1 MRVFVLRF
9 SAVDTLQARLPAPL
23 WARTQRFAEILDAVI
38 GGQDAASLAQ
48 RTSLIAFAIRIGSAA
63 IAFFSQ
69 VLLARLMGTY
79 EYGIFALV
87 WVAVVIAG
95 SLSCLGMQ
103 TSIVRFLPDY
113 AAQGDMARLRG
124 LLSTSRLF
132 VLGVS
137 STITVVAAGLI
148 YALSHLFDS
157 HYVVPFLIGILA
169 IPMISL
175 ADTLE
180 GTARANS
187 WAIRAL
193 MPTYIIRP
201 IMLFIFMLVAWM
213 LGYEV
218 NGTTAL
224 LCAVIA
230 TYVTT
235 VGQLFFITKHVDATF
250 PQSDNPKSEMGTWFF
265 VALPLFLVEGFFFLL
280 LNADVLMVG
289 ALMSPDDVAVYYATV
304 KTLAL
309 VHFVYFAV
317 KAGVAHQFASQI
329 SNPDKAPLRQLARR
343 SVTWTFW
350 PSLAMGLILLAM
362 GPWLLAMFGAEFKSG
377 YPLLFL
383 LVTGVVLRASVG
395 PAESL
400 LNMSGNHKVCAKLF
414 ACALGVNVLLNA
426 LLIPIYGLYGAAL
439 ATAVATIFETIALY
453 VVVRRTLGVSM
464 FVFAPLSA
472 ESK

>member
-1 MRVFVLRF
+1 M
-9 SAVDTLQARLPAPL
+9 
-23 WARTQRFAEILDAVI
+23 LDAVI
-38 GGQDAASLAQ
+38 GGKDAAATAQ
-48 RTSLIAFAIRIGSAA
+48 RTSLVAFFIRIASAA

-87 WVAVVIAG
+87 WVSVVILG

-132 VLGVS
+132 VLAVS
-137 STITVVAAGLI
+137 STIALLAGVAI
-148 YALSHLFDS
+148 YGFAHLFDS
-157 HYVVPFLIGILA
+157 HYVVPFLIGVLA
-169 IPMISL
+169 IPMVSL

-193 MPTYIIRP
+193 TPTYIIRP
-201 IMLFIFMLVAWM
+201 LLLFGFMLIAWFTGHPM
-213 LGYEV
+213 
-218 NGTTAL
+218 NGTTGL
-224 LCAVIA
+224 ICAVLA
-230 TYVTT
+230 AYVTT
-235 VGQLFFITKHVDATF
+235 VGQFFFITRHVDATF
-250 PQSDNPKSEMGTWFF
+250 PKSDNPKSEMGTWFF

-280 LNADVLMVG
+280 INADVLMVG
-289 ALMSPDDVAVYYATV
+289 VLMGPEDVAVYYATV

-329 SNPDKAPLRQLARR
+329 SNPDKLPLRQLARR

-350 PSLAMGLILLAM
+350 PSLGMGMLLLAA
-362 GPWLLAMFGAEFKSG
+362 GPWLLAMFGAEFKEG
-377 YPLLFL
+377 YPLLFI

-400 LNMSGNHKVCAKLF
+400 LNMSGHHKVCAKLF
-414 ACALGVNVLLNA
+414 ACALGINVLLNA
-426 LLIPIYGLYGAAL
+426 ILIPVYGLYGAAL
-439 ATAVATIFETIALY
+439 ATAIATIFETIALY
-453 VVVRRTLGVSM
+453 VVVRRRLGVSM
-464 FVFAPLSA
+464 FVFAPLPQ
-472 ESK
+472 ESN